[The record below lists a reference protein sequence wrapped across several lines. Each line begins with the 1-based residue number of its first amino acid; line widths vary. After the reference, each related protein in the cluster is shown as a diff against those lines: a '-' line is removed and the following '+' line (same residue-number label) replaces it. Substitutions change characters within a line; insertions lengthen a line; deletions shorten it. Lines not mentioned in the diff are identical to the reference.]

1 MKTIWLKVTSAIV
14 VGGDIAKP
22 GELVEVTQGEA
33 KNLLHRGKAELAT
46 AEDLPEA
53 EDQELLQDDEP
64 VSDIEVPA
72 VVSEPIDAKAKKP
85 AKKGK

>member
-14 VGGDIAKP
+14 VGGEIAMP
-22 GELVEVTQGEA
+22 GELIEVTQAEA

-53 EDQELLQDDEP
+53 EDQELAQDDEP
-64 VSDIEVPA
+64 LPA
-72 VVSEPIDAKAKKP
+72 PLQPETVVKQVEAKPQKP

>member
-22 GELVEVTQGEA
+22 GELVEVTQTEA

-46 AEDLPEA
+46 AEDLPVA
-53 EDQELLQDDEP
+53 EDQALLQDDEP
-64 VSDIEVPA
+64 VVPVEVPA
-72 VVSEPIDAKAKKP
+72 VVAEPVEVKAQKP